1 MAVGAKRNSAVS
13 LELPIDVARE
23 FAVLG
28 KRWAPQILFLLLQRP
43 ARFTELE
50 RAVPGLTKRVM
61 AERLRELQAAG
72 LVERR
77 VEPGPPLGS
86 SYALTPDGEAL
97 RAPLEGLGTWAEK
110 RARRCTAPA

>member
-1 MAVGAKRNSAVS
+1 MAAGAGRNAAVA
-13 LELPIDVARE
+13 LELPSDVARE

-77 VEPGPPLGS
+77 VDPGPPLGS

-97 RAPLEGLGTWAEK
+97 RAPFEGLGTWAEE

>member
-1 MAVGAKRNSAVS
+1 MG
-13 LELPIDVARE
+13 VARE
-23 FAVLG
+23 FEVLG
-28 KRWAPQILFLLLQRP
+28 RRWAPQILFLLLQRP

-77 VEPGPPLGS
+77 VDPGPPLGS
-86 SYALTPDGEAL
+86 SYALTPDGEAM
-97 RAPLEGLGTWAEK
+97 RGPLEGLGTWAEE
-110 RARRCTAPA
+110 RARWCTARA

>member
-1 MAVGAKRNSAVS
+1 MAAGARRNAAVS
-13 LELPIDVARE
+13 LELPINVARE
-23 FAVLG
+23 FEVLG
-28 KRWAPQILFLLLQRP
+28 RRWAPQILFLLLQRP

-61 AERLRELQAAG
+61 VERLRELQAAG

-97 RAPLEGLGTWAEK
+97 RAPFEGLGAWAEE
-110 RARRCTAPA
+110 RAHRCTAPA